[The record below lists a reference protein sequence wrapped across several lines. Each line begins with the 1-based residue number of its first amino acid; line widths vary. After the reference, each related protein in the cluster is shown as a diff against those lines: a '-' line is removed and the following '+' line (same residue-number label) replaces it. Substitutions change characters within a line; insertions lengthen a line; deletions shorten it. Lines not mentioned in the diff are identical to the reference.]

1 MSMTNCLCYAKLTI
15 EEIETNISLGVTTDE
30 ETASLA
36 VGEVLEVHDQLPD
49 YTGSYV
55 ITPLAYQAQTLA
67 TKNKSMTEDLT
78 VLEIPLYEVTNEYG
92 TTINIGG

>member
-1 MSMTNCLCYAKLTI
+1 MTNCLCYAKLTI

-55 ITPLAYQAQTLA
+55 ITPLAYQAQTLD
-67 TKNKSMTEDLT
+67 TENKTMAEDLT
-78 VLEIPLYEVTNEYG
+78 VLEIPLYEVSNEYG
-92 TTINIGG
+92 ITINIGG